1 MACCGFVFAG
11 IAAAAH
17 AQNAPLPGGGWL
29 PLTQSSAVIDDPF
42 DGNPPYASY
51 LDILGD
57 KATAPVF
64 VSSDV
69 DYLYFRMRV
78 AGSPF
83 HTGGVN
89 RLYAGLW
96 ACLLDIDQQP
106 QTFEL
111 LAGLDGTQVPNT
123 VVLYENTSTAQPD
136 DITDPAEVPVALSGA
151 TTNWS
156 YSLAGSTLGGSGDY
170 FLDWQVNWTDLAT
183 AGFTNTMP
191 FRLVCG
197 TGTSATS
204 ATSASLSG
212 GDMLDGGSGSKSFS
226 TDASDA
232 VLCDDNGCRYY
243 DPLFKDGFEG
253 P

>member
-1 MACCGFVFAG
+1 MFAAIG
-11 IAAAAH
+11 AAAH
-17 AQNAPLPGGGWL
+17 AQNGPLPGGGWL
-29 PLTQSSAVIDDPF
+29 PLTQQGVVIDDPL
-42 DGNPPYASY
+42 DGDPPYAPY
-51 LDILGD
+51 LDMVGD
-57 KATAPVF
+57 KAAAPAVF

-78 AGSPF
+78 AGSPY
-83 HTGGVN
+83 HSGGVN

-96 ACLLDIDQQP
+96 ACLLDIDQEA

-111 LAGLDGTQVPNT
+111 LSGLDGTQVPNT
-123 VVLYENTSTAQPD
+123 VILYENTSTALPD
-136 DITDPAEVPVALSGA
+136 DITDPAEVPVTLSDA

-156 YSLAGSTLGGSGDY
+156 YSLAGSTLGGTGDY
-170 FLDWQVNWTDLAT
+170 FIDWQVNWIDLAT

-197 TGTSATS
+197 TGTSVS
-204 ATSASLSG
+204 SPTSASLSG
-212 GDMLDGGSGSKSFS
+212 GDVLDGASGSKSFS
-226 TDASDA
+226 TDASAA

-243 DPLFKDGFEG
+243 DPLFQDGFES